1 MKRLLIH
8 SLMQN
13 IKSLFT
19 VLSMILCMVSL
30 TFLGWTT
37 PAIAALNDDHYDGN
51 IFALYAG
58 NGSLI
63 PPRQTLSEALISNRP
78 TLLMFYVDDSSDCKV
93 YSPVISQIDAFYG
106 RNMNLIPLSVDAI
119 VPQASYNPDN
129 PGYYYKGA
137 VPQTVI
143 LDAAGK
149 VVFDRPGILDYET
162 IDDRLRQVFDLL
174 PRSESVPL
182 KRRQVN
188 EQNVEFVPE

>member
-8 SLMQN
+8 SLMRT
-13 IKSLFT
+13 IKSLLI
-19 VLSMILCMVSL
+19 VLCIASFAV
-30 TFLGWTT
+30 LGGMT

-119 VPQASYNPDN
+119 APQASYSTDN
-129 PGYYYKGA
+129 PGYYYKGS

-174 PRSESVPL
+174 PRAESVPL